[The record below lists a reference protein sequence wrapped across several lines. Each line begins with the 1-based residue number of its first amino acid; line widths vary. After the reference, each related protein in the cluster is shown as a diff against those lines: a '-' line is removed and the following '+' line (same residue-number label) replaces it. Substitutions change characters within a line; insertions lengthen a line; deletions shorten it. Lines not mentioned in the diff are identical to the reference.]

1 MSLVD
6 QELFLPLANSFANLD
21 VCNLFKQAN
30 LAPFCRESASC
41 PLGPYLNDV
50 CTILGFSYPLPL
62 VCIWQQGWDSA
73 LL

>member
-50 CTILGFSYPLPL
+50 RTGGGTKSRQSKGGCVTFI
-62 VCIWQQGWDSA
+62 V
-73 LL
+73 